1 MPTLDYRGT
10 PLSVNEDGFLVEPE
24 AWTKDIARFLAL
36 DQEGLAELDD
46 DHWAVLDYIRGFYLE
61 HDRPPMIRYLCKNTG
76 LKLKAIYVLF
86 PSGPAKGAC
95 KLAGL
100 PNADG
105 CV

>member
-10 PLSVNEDGFLVEPE
+10 PLPLSEAGFLVDPADWNEDV
-24 AWTKDIARFLAL
+24 AMLLAR
-36 DQEGLAELDD
+36 DQEGLTELTKG
-46 DHWAVLDYIRGFYLE
+46 HWAVLDYIRGFYLE
-61 HDRPPMIRYLCKNTG
+61 HDRAPMVRYVCKHSG
-76 LKLKAIYVLF
+76 HKLKAIYELF

-95 KLAGL
+95 KVAGL

>member
-1 MPTLDYRGT
+1 MTTLDYRGT
-10 PLSVNEDGFLVEPE
+10 PVPLSDHGFLVDPATWNEDV
-24 AWTKDIARFLAL
+24 ALLLAR
-36 DQEGLAELDD
+36 DQEGLTELTPA
-46 DHWAVLDYIRGFYLE
+46 HWAVLRYIRDFWLE
-61 HDRPPMIRYLCKNTG
+61 HDRAPMVRYVCKHSG
-76 LKLKAIYVLF
+76 QKLKAIYVLF